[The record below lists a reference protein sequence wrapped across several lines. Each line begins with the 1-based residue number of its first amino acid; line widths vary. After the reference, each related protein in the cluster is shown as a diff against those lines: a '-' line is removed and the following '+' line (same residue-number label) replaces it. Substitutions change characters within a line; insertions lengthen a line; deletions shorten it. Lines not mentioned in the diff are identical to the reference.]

1 MNAPDEGGR
10 DRARE
15 YLDAAG
21 AIIVAL
27 DTEGTVTLVNRAG
40 CALLGLAEAEVLG
53 EDFFDL
59 AVPDDDRPAARLAFA
74 ALVSGAAGDGTLI
87 EHAVVAADG
96 QRRRVAWTYSV
107 VRESG
112 KLTGAVASGQDMT
125 ERRRQEEQFAHLAY
139 HDALTG
145 LPNRMLLCEHLRL
158 ALARSRRTGAGI
170 ALLHLDVDAFRLVN
184 DSLGHAAGDELL
196 ARLAVRVRETTRA
209 TDLLARPGG
218 DELLLVLA
226 DLREDPVEVAQRV
239 AGELAAALQEPFL
252 VAGAEFQVGVS
263 IGISTHPRDARDA
276 EELLNHADAAM
287 YRAKALAR
295 GGCAVYATAS
305 VDPLERLSLS
315 ARLRRALAQEEF
327 VLHYQPIF
335 GIGHGDLVGVEAL
348 LRWND
353 RERGRLV
360 PPGAFIPLAEETG
373 LIEAIGDWVVRAVC
387 EQQVRWATAGLH
399 PQISFNVSPRQLRR
413 LDFTE
418 RVRRHLAET
427 GADPARLT
435 VELTESA
442 TLQDPAQSEPILRE
456 LHEIG
461 LGLALDDF
469 GSGYSSLSRL
479 IELPVGTLKIDR
491 SFLREV
497 PESHEASA
505 VVTAILRLG
514 RALGR
519 HTVAEGV
526 ETEAQRRFLA
536 EQRCSLA
543 QGFLLGRPLPAEE
556 VEALLPR
563 AAAT

>member
-1 MNAPDEGGR
+1 VQDDR
-10 DRARE
+10 DRARDILE
-15 YLDAAG
+15 AAG
-21 AIIVAL
+21 AIIVGL
-27 DTEGTVTLVNRAG
+27 DPVGTVTLVNRAA
-40 CALLGLAEAEVLG
+40 CALLGRAEAELTG
-53 EDFFDL
+53 EDFFDV

-74 ALVSGAAGDGTLI
+74 ALMAGAAGPDGTHV
-87 EHAVVAADG
+87 EHAVTGGDG
-96 QRRRVAWTYSV
+96 ARRTVAWTYSA
-107 VRESG
+107 VREDGALS
-112 KLTGAVASGQDMT
+112 GAVAAGQDTT
-125 ERRRQEEQFAHLAY
+125 ERCRQEEQIAHLAY

-145 LPNRMLLCEHLRL
+145 LPNRTLLREHLRL
-158 ALARSRRTGAGI
+158 ALARSRRTSAGI
-170 ALLHLDVDAFRLVN
+170 ALLHLDVDGFRLVN

-196 ARLAVRVRETTRA
+196 SRLAVRVREATRA

-218 DELLLVLA
+218 DELLLLLA
-226 DLREDPVEVAQRV
+226 DLREDPVTVAQRV
-239 AGELAAALQEPFL
+239 AGEIAAALQEPFL
-252 VAGAEFQVGVS
+252 VDGTEFQVGVS
-263 IGISTHPRDARDA
+263 IGISVHPRDARDA
-276 EELLNHADAAM
+276 EDLLNHADAAM

-295 GGCAVYATAS
+295 GGCAVYATAA
-305 VDPLERLSLS
+305 VDPLERLSMS
-315 ARLRRALAQEEF
+315 ARLRRALARDELR
-327 VLHYQPIF
+327 LHYQPIF
-335 GIGHGDLVGVEAL
+335 GIGHGELVGVEAL
-348 LRWND
+348 LRWHD
-353 RERGRLV
+353 PERGRLV
-360 PPGAFIPLAEETG
+360 PPGDFIPLAEETG

-387 EQQVRWATAGLH
+387 EQQVRWAQLGLR

-413 LDFTE
+413 LDFCE
-418 RVRRHLAET
+418 RVRRHLAAT
-427 GADPARLT
+427 GADPSRLT

-442 TLQDPAQSEPILRE
+442 TLQDPAQTEPILRE
-456 LHEIG
+456 LHELG

-526 ETEAQRRFLA
+526 ETEAQHRFLA

-543 QGFLLGRPLPAEE
+543 QGFLLGRPLPPEE

-563 AAAT
+563 AAVG